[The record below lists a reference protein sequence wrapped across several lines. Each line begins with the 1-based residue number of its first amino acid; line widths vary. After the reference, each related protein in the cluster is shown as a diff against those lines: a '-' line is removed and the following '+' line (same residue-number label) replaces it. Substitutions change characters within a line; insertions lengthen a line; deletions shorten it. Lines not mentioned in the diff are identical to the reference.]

1 MSTTHNARDAHGG
14 PNDSPDDGLD
24 DDVNGAPDDGATGGD
39 TTGTQKAG
47 RTRRTGGGADR
58 AARDA
63 GSTRSAG
70 GGAGGGGGGTGSHPR
85 HDLDDVIHAPV
96 RLSIMAA
103 LSATDKAEFRFLRDT
118 IEISDSLLSK
128 HIITLEEAG
137 YVHVEKA
144 FVGKRPRTW
153 LAMTDE
159 GRRAFH
165 DYVSVLR
172 RLTEGS
178 PQ

>member
-1 MSTTHNARDAHGG
+1 MSGT
-14 PNDSPDDGLD
+14 
-24 DDVNGAPDDGATGGD
+24 NGAGGAEETGRGSRTGGD
-39 TTGTQKAG
+39 AG
-47 RTRRTGGGADR
+47 R
-58 AARDA
+58 AAR
-63 GSTRSAG
+63 STRSAG
-70 GGAGGGGGGTGSHPR
+70 STEGGAGSHPR

-103 LSATDKAEFRFLRDT
+103 LAATDKAEFRFLRDT

-128 HIITLEEAG
+128 HVITLEEAG
-137 YVHVEKA
+137 YVRVEKA

>member
-1 MSTTHNARDAHGG
+1 MSGT
-14 PNDSPDDGLD
+14 
-24 DDVNGAPDDGATGGD
+24 NGANGAEETGP
-39 TTGTQKAG
+39 A
-47 RTRRTGGGADR
+47 
-58 AARDA
+58 
-63 GSTRSAG
+63 SPAG
-70 GGAGGGGGGTGSHPR
+70 GGAGRAARGAGSAAGGTGSHPR

-103 LSATDKAEFRFLRDT
+103 LSVTDKAEFRFLRDT

-128 HIITLEEAG
+128 HVITLEEAG

-153 LAMTDE
+153 LAITDE

-165 DYVSVLR
+165 DYVSVLK

-178 PQ
+178 P

>member
-1 MSTTHNARDAHGG
+1 MSGTNRT
-14 PNDSPDDGLD
+14 
-24 DDVNGAPDDGATGGD
+24 NGADETGPTSGG
-39 TTGTQKAG
+39 TG
-47 RTRRTGGGADR
+47 R
-58 AARDA
+58 AA
-63 GSTRSAG
+63 
-70 GGAGGGGGGTGSHPR
+70 GGTGSHPR

-103 LSATDKAEFRFLRDT
+103 LSVTDKAEFRFLRDT

-128 HIITLEEAG
+128 HIVTLEEAG

-153 LAMTDE
+153 LAITDE

-178 PQ
+178 P

>member
-1 MSTTHNARDAHGG
+1 MANDA
-14 PNDSPDDGLD
+14 
-24 DDVNGAPDDGATGGD
+24 NGDTDGAEE
-39 TTGTQKAG
+39 AG
-47 RTRRTGGGADR
+47 RTRRTGGGAGR
-58 AARDA
+58 AARDT
-63 GSTRSAG
+63 GSA
-70 GGAGGGGGGTGSHPR
+70 GGGTGSHPR

-128 HIITLEEAG
+128 HVITLEEAG